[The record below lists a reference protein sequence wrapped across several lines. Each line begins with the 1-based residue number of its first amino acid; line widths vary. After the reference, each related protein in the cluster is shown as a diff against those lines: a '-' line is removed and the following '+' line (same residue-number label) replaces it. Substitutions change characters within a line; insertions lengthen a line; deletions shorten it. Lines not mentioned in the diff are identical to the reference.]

1 MHPPCNC
8 RGCIGELKPH
18 VAETHTTAPTMADL
32 EEPRMTTP
40 PNRGE
45 PLPLDAFLD
54 RKEASKI
61 LGVKPA
67 TMADWAVRGFG
78 PPMVK
83 FGRIVKYDLKKLM
96 EWAESRTVTSTATF
110 GRGA

>member
-1 MHPPCNC
+1 
-8 RGCIGELKPH
+8 
-18 VAETHTTAPTMADL
+18 MANL
-32 EEPRMTTP
+32 EEHHMNAPQ
-40 PNRGE
+40 NRGE
-45 PLPLDAFLD
+45 PLPLDGFLD
-54 RKEASKI
+54 RKEASRI

-83 FGRIVKYDLKKLM
+83 FGRIVKYDMRKLM
-96 EWAESRTVTSTATF
+96 EWAESRTVNSTATY